1 MPRGH
6 ALIIEDSSTARIILS
21 RLLERAD
28 LTSKG
33 VATAEEAF
41 PLLQNESFDII
52 FLDHL
57 LPGMNGFQ
65 ALERLKSQSHTR
77 EIPVFMYTS
86 QSAERYTQEA
96 KALGASGVIRKQIDR
111 EQLLRT
117 LDAILT
123 GTPEPEYSR
132 ALTLAV
138 EKSAQF
144 STELQSQRA
153 RGIFG
158 RMATL
163 EVAYEE
169 TDEEITAL
177 RQSIAAMQLQHQEEL
192 QRHRHWLRMVGTGA
206 FAGILLLGGLF
217 LWQESSIAR
226 MTTQVNDQV
235 SLIHRVIGGVIEL
248 MDQRP

>member
-28 LTSKG
+28 LTTKG
-33 VATAEEAF
+33 VATAEAAF

-65 ALERLKSQSHTR
+65 ALEKLKSQSHTR
-77 EIPVFMYTS
+77 DIPVFMYTS
-86 QSAERYTQEA
+86 QSAERYIQEA
-96 KALGASGVIRKQIDR
+96 KALGASGVIRKQVDR

-123 GTPEPEYSR
+123 GTPEPEYSQ

-138 EKSAQF
+138 ENSAHF
-144 STELQSQRA
+144 PAELQNQRA
-153 RGIFG
+153 KGIFG

-169 TDEEITAL
+169 TDEEISAL
-177 RQSIAAMQLQHQEEL
+177 RQSIAAMQLQHQAEL
-192 QRHRHWLRMVGTGA
+192 QRHRYWLRVVGMGA
-206 FAGILLLGGLF
+206 FTGIVLLAGLF

-226 MTTQVNDQV
+226 MSAQVNEQV
-235 SLIHRVIGGVIEL
+235 SLIHRVIGGVIEF
-248 MDQRP
+248 MDRGS